1 MMATTFDVISLGVV
15 ADIDTT
21 EGNTTAE
28 NASSL
33 VGLTFGGV
41 GNSLV
46 NNIQTMSPGTTGSAG
61 GSATAYDMNNSAAN
75 EAFSING
82 GADQTFDG
90 TSIYNATIT
99 YIDGTTAT
107 ITAVIFQ
114 DTAGNAYLAPE
125 FSANADQTALE
136 AGAIRSLTLDSLVG
150 NGYSGLTASREAPS
164 YVTCF
169 TTGARILT
177 LSGERAVEDLQVGDN
192 LITKD
197 RGAQPIRWIGV
208 SSFPALG
215 RFTPIRI
222 EAGALGMGLPENDL
236 IVSQQHR
243 MLVSSKIALRVAG
256 EAEVL
261 VAAKKLLGLPGIS
274 YADDMITVNYFHVLL
289 DHHEIIFAEGAP
301 TESLLTGP
309 MAVKSINADALDE
322 IHAIYPDL
330 MVAAG
335 LPARAIMKGE
345 PVRQLV
351 ARHQKNAQPLLQA

>member
-1 MMATTFDVISLGVV
+1 MATTFDVISLGVV
-15 ADIDTT
+15 ADIDST

-28 NASSL
+28 SASSL

-41 GNSLV
+41 GDSLV
-46 NNIQTMSPGTTGSAG
+46 NNIQTLSPGTTGTAG
-61 GSATAYDMNNSAAN
+61 GNATAYDMNNFSAN
-75 EAFSING
+75 EAFSIDG

-150 NGYSGLTASREAPS
+150 NAFSGLTASREDPT

-169 TTGARILT
+169 AGGTRILT
-177 LSGERAVEDLQVGDN
+177 PNGEQVVQDLHVGDYVM
-192 LITKD
+192 TQD
-197 RGAQPIRWIGV
+197 RGPQAIRWIGK

-222 EAGALGMGLPENDL
+222 EAGALGSDLPAKDL

-243 MLVSSKIALRVAG
+243 MLVSSKIANRIAG
-256 EAEVL
+256 EVEVL
-261 VAAKKLLGLPGIS
+261 VAAKKLLELPGIS
-274 YADDMITVNYFHVLL
+274 YALDMITVDYFHVLL
-289 DHHEIIFAEGAP
+289 DNHEVIFAEGAP

-309 MAVKSINADALDE
+309 MTIKSFNAETLE
-322 IHAIYPDL
+322 ELHAIFPNLLD
-330 MVAAG
+330 VIG
-335 LPARAIMKGE
+335 QPARLIMKGD
-345 PVRQLV
+345 PMRQLI
-351 ARHQKNAQPLLQA
+351 ARHRKNEQPLLQV

>member
-177 LSGERAVEDLQVGDN
+177 LSGERAVEDLQVGD
-192 LITKD
+192 I
-197 RGAQPIRWIGV
+197 
-208 SSFPALG
+208 SSSRKPQLG
-215 RFTPIRI
+215 GGGSYRQW
-222 EAGALGMGLPENDL
+222 
-236 IVSQQHR
+236 SQQAWCR
-243 MLVSSKIALRVAG
+243 
-256 EAEVL
+256 
-261 VAAKKLLGLPGIS
+261 
-274 YADDMITVNYFHVLL
+274 
-289 DHHEIIFAEGAP
+289 HH
-301 TESLLTGP
+301 LHLHTG
-309 MAVKSINADALDE
+309 
-322 IHAIYPDL
+322 
-330 MVAAG
+330 G
-335 LPARAIMKGE
+335 
-345 PVRQLV
+345 
-351 ARHQKNAQPLLQA
+351 